1 MKQIIQGKL
10 YDTDK
15 AELIADNEFYD
26 GSNRI
31 SRGRATYLY
40 RTKKGNFFIHHRTQW
55 QGEQDSIEQVS
66 PGEAKEHY
74 EQLLNHAMD
83 WEVAFGEAPEE
94 A

>member
-40 RTKKGNFFIHHRTQW
+40 RTKKGNFFIHHRT
-55 QGEQDSIEQVS
+55 IEQVS